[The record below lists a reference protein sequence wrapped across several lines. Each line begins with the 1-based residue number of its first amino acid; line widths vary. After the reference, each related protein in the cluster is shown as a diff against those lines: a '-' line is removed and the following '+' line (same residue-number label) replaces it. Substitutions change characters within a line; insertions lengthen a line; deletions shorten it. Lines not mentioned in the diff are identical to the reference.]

1 MRKNSRYLPYVC
13 ITAFF
18 IVAFN
23 NYVPRASGQE
33 LRKRLSS
40 PQPIYPELARRM
52 NLSGAVKIE
61 LTVGADGEIKE
72 SKVLGGH
79 PLLADAALRALRDW
93 KYEKANSESKV
104 EVEFKFH
111 S

>member
-1 MRKNSRYLPYVC
+1 MRNNSRYLSCFC

-18 IVAFN
+18 IAASHI
-23 NYVPRASGQE
+23 YAPGTSGQE

-61 LTVGADGEIKE
+61 LTISADGEIKE

-93 KYEKANSESKV
+93 KYEKAKSESKI